1 MTDQNFT
8 EKINEEQTEQEVKTE
23 AQAQENVANEEVQQ
37 DESATLDPLVE
48 IEALRAQIATLEA
61 KAQEEKNK
69 LMLAYADADNARKRA
84 EQDVVRERKYGI
96 EKFVKSLI
104 PVYDSMEK
112 ALEYSDR
119 EDPATKN
126 ILDGVDATLQLF
138 VKEMSNFG
146 VEVLNP
152 LGQPFNPEFHQAI
165 SMVESDQVAPNH
177 VLAVMQK
184 GIALNGRVVRAAM
197 VVVAKEVA
205 KPQQEEAKVSINT
218 EA

>member
-1 MTDQNFT
+1 MTDQNCT
-8 EKINEEQTEQEVKTE
+8 EKIKEEQQEQEVKTE
-23 AQAQENVANEEVQQ
+23 TDVQENVATEEVQ
-37 DESATLDPLVE
+37 DENVTVDPLVE
-48 IEALRAQIATLEA
+48 IESLRAQIATLEA
-61 KAQEEKNK
+61 KAHEEKNK

-205 KPQQEEAKVSINT
+205 KPQQEDAKASIDT